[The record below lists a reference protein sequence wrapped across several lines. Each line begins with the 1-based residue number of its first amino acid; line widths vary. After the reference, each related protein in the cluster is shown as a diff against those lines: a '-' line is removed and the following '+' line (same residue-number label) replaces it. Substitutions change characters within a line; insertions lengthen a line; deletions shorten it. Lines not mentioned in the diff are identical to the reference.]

1 MRTIGRGSRNL
12 YKKDLS
18 RVSRLEA
25 EPNDLRL
32 SFELTRE
39 NQKEKATPRALQCS
53 LIYGPGAHTQSY
65 TRYHNTI
72 NSSSNSPLTES
83 YWPRSKSRGATNVSA
98 TSALGCFIFF
108 EPRGQVNLVLVPA
121 ELLLSVLTAP
131 PHCFSFVS
139 QTASSFPH
147 IYSVDPR
154 QRARVA
160 TFCAGGF
167 NVFIEHL
174 FRAFVCNRY
183 SPAQYVMTVINHL
196 RFFVSFLICFFLIYD
211 KNCDTVTFHT

>member
-1 MRTIGRGSRNL
+1 MRTIGRGSQNL

-18 RVSRLEA
+18 RVSRLGA
-25 EPNDLRL
+25 EPNDLRP

-121 ELLLSVLTAP
+121 ELPVLTAP
-131 PHCFSFVS
+131 PHSFSFVS
-139 QTASSFPH
+139 QTASSFLCVLSST
-147 IYSVDPR
+147 YSVDPR
-154 QRARVA
+154 QEARVA
-160 TFCAGGF
+160 TLHAGAGGF
-167 NVFIEHL
+167 DV
-174 FRAFVCNRY
+174 Y
-183 SPAQYVMTVINHL
+183 
-196 RFFVSFLICFFLIYD
+196 
-211 KNCDTVTFHT
+211 

>member
-18 RVSRLEA
+18 HVSRLGA
-25 EPNDLRL
+25 ESNDLRP

-139 QTASSFPH
+139 QTANSFPH
-147 IYSVDPR
+147 IYSILDR
-154 QRARVA
+154 
-160 TFCAGGF
+160 
-167 NVFIEHL
+167 EHESRRFVPAVL
-174 FRAFVCNRY
+174 MRLLSIQSKFVCTY
-183 SPAQYVMTVINHL
+183 SSTQCY
-196 RFFVSFLICFFLIYD
+196 
-211 KNCDTVTFHT
+211 

>member
-18 RVSRLEA
+18 RVSRLGA
-25 EPNDLRL
+25 ESNDLRP

-39 NQKEKATPRALQCS
+39 DQKEKATPRALQCS

-121 ELLLSVLTAP
+121 ELLLSILTAP
-131 PHCFSFVS
+131 PRCFSLS
-139 QTASSFPH
+139 QTASTFPH
-147 IYSVDPR
+147 ILVDPR
-154 QRARVA
+154 DREHESR
-160 TFCAGGF
+160 C
-167 NVFIEHL
+167 FIPAVLMHL
-174 FRAFVCNRY
+174 
-183 SPAQYVMTVINHL
+183 
-196 RFFVSFLICFFLIYD
+196 LIPSL
-211 KNCDTVTFHT
+211 

>member
-18 RVSRLEA
+18 RVSRLGA
-25 EPNDLRL
+25 EPNDLRP

-131 PHCFSFVS
+131 PHCFSR
-139 QTASSFPH
+139 P
-147 IYSVDPR
+147 YLKPR
-154 QRARVA
+154 ELISAYTYTRSIPDREHESR

-167 NVFIEHL
+167 DAFIEHL
-174 FRAFVCNRY
+174 FEVCMHV
-183 SPAQYVMTVINHL
+183 AA
-196 RFFVSFLICFFLIYD
+196 ICACSICY
-211 KNCDTVTFHT
+211 

>member
-18 RVSRLEA
+18 RVSRLGA
-25 EPNDLRL
+25 EPNDLRP

-108 EPRGQVNLVLVPA
+108 EPRGQVNLVLVPT

-131 PHCFSFVS
+131 PHCFSSVS
-139 QTASSFPH
+139 RTASSFPH
-147 IYSVDPR
+147 ICLIERR
-154 QRARVA
+154 QRARV
-160 TFCAGGF
+160 TSRFVPAGLMRLLSIYSEY
-167 NVFIEHL
+167 VI
-174 FRAFVCNRY
+174 ANRLLN
-183 SPAQYVMTVINHL
+183 MLLTRL
-196 RFFVSFLICFFLIYD
+196 CFLVSSLICFLLICG
-211 KNCDTVTFHT
+211 KNINTVTCRT

>member
-1 MRTIGRGSRNL
+1 MRAIGRGSRNL
-12 YKKDLS
+12 YKKEPRIPFGG
-18 RVSRLEA
+18 RV
-25 EPNDLRL
+25 DLRL

-108 EPRGQVNLVLVPA
+108 EPWGQVNLVLVPA

-131 PHCFSFVS
+131 PHCFSLVS
-139 QTASSFPH
+139 RNVNSFPH
-147 IYSVDPR
+147 TYVIEPEATGRDILYR
-154 QRARVA
+154 Q
-160 TFCAGGF
+160 F
-167 NVFIEHL
+167 
-174 FRAFVCNRY
+174 
-183 SPAQYVMTVINHL
+183 
-196 RFFVSFLICFFLIYD
+196 
-211 KNCDTVTFHT
+211 